1 MNVKKY
7 NVIGIM
13 SGTSCDGLDLALTSF
28 WYSKNKWN
36 YNLISTS
43 EIIYTKKL
51 RKKLLHCSEL
61 NAYDLKK
68 LDIELGKFI
77 SNETNSGWIEKV

>member
-13 SGTSCDGLDLALTSF
+13 SGTSCDGLDIALTSF

-43 EIIYTKKL
+43 
-51 RKKLLHCSEL
+51 
-61 NAYDLKK
+61 
-68 LDIELGKFI
+68 
-77 SNETNSGWIEKV
+77 